1 MRRTPNNFDGGR
13 DDGNNGFDG
22 DEFDDDRSQIFF
34 DDDLGLITP
43 EMAEDLARYMA
54 DEWRERE
61 EGKSIKLD
69 LTLAAALSKTPAKWL
84 DAACIAH
91 RISKKGQ
98 RKTKVTAL
106 THKMTD
112 TPTLVELV
120 RNTPAHARAALRKVI
135 EGGGWMKLN
144 ALIKDFGDMEGDG
157 WFWDEIPP
165 TSSLGELRQRALL
178 FVGRAVL
185 GKTGKKAY
193 KVAVVPRDLRAA
205 LLQILSD
212 PNVKAEEEEAIVSR
226 FASPDEVLREALEEV
241 RTHFSHIEWDTA
253 VGENDVEA
261 FLLEVHSQGYDA
273 LNVWQSLEVVL
284 DFLDHQSHEIVSL
297 DDIGSYHISE
307 LVHEFVDRH
316 YLPRWS
322 LNLRRDLLE
331 TVQRF
336 YKHLHK
342 TGRAN
347 DDALI
352 EVDQA
357 CAQIRKGK
365 RKLNVIKR
373 PPPLGGELILARANP
388 NTGREERYTF
398 NHQRILMVWAS
409 ECHQDWR
416 HMLQVCKTVPDG
428 HRKAELVHDLIAL
441 EPSTQELLI
450 ARSDEDDF
458 ANGVIW
464 FYKENVLELS
474 SW

>member
-1 MRRTPNNFDGGR
+1 MRRSSDH
-13 DDGNNGFDG
+13 NGYDEFDG
-22 DEFDDDRSQIFF
+22 DDFEDDNDLSQIFF

-61 EGKSIKLD
+61 EGKPIKLD
-69 LTLAAALSKTPAKWL
+69 LTLATALSKTPAKWL
-84 DAACIAH
+84 DAACIAN

-106 THKMTD
+106 ATKMTD
-112 TPTLVELV
+112 APTLVELV
-120 RNTPAHARAALRKVI
+120 RNTPAHARAALRKVL
-135 EGGGWMKLN
+135 ESGGWIKLN
-144 ALIKDFGDMEGDG
+144 ALIKDFGDLEGDG

-165 TSSLGELRQRALL
+165 TSSIGELRQRALL
-178 FVGRAVL
+178 FVGRTVL

-193 KVAVVPRDLRAA
+193 KVAVVPRDLRDS
-205 LLQILSD
+205 LMQILND
-212 PNVKAEEEEAIVSR
+212 PNVKAEEEEAIVNR

-241 RTHFSHIEWDTA
+241 RGHFSHIDWET
-253 VGENDVEA
+253 VVYENDTEA
-261 FLLEVHSQGYDA
+261 FLLDVHAQGYDA
-273 LNVWQSLEVVL
+273 LSVWQSLEVFL
-284 DFLDHQSHEIVSL
+284 DFLDHQSHEITSL
-297 DDIGSYHISE
+297 DEIGSYHVSE

-331 TVQRF
+331 TVERF

-342 TGRAN
+342 TGRVG
-347 DDALI
+347 DDALT
-352 EVDQA
+352 EVNQA
-357 CAQIRKGK
+357 CTQIRSGK

-373 PPPLGGELILARANP
+373 PPPLGGELILARTNP

-398 NHQRILMVWAS
+398 NHQRILMVWVS

-450 ARSDEDDF
+450 ARADEDDF

-464 FYKENVLELS
+464 FYKENVIELS
-474 SW
+474 AW